1 MGARW
6 HSFTRTDAAVAEG
19 PPACSTPQPPPP
31 RGQLLRSLLCSE
43 EVCGRPEEFQQSFVA
58 PVDPAAP
65 NPAAWHSR
73 QADCTGCT
81 SGAPLGLGGE
91 TAVTSTVS
99 QKEEKMRVCLKEL
112 QGHCGLGV
120 TTDRVIL
127 SAHGQNGNSH
137 FVHIPQGFVAFP
149 VGIPRTWGT
158 AASAGPGR
166 CCRSSL
172 TEQRLLQDT
181 QGAAGKQSVCL
192 YGLTQRRLVP
202 MYSVQ
207 AHRHKHT
214 HTHEKEHKC
223 TLNRGN
229 KRKPVNQFWGAA
241 WVSYSLCSIDLRSFT
256 WVTMSLR
263 IDDLTLSRPSV
274 ATVTWLHP

>member
-73 QADCTGCT
+73 RADCTGCT

-112 QGHCGLGV
+112 QGHRGLGV
-120 TTDRVIL
+120 TADRVIL
-127 SAHGQNGNSH
+127 STHGQNGNSH

-172 TEQRLLQDT
+172 TEQRLL
-181 QGAAGKQSVCL
+181 
-192 YGLTQRRLVP
+192 
-202 MYSVQ
+202 
-207 AHRHKHT
+207 
-214 HTHEKEHKC
+214 
-223 TLNRGN
+223 
-229 KRKPVNQFWGAA
+229 
-241 WVSYSLCSIDLRSFT
+241 
-256 WVTMSLR
+256 
-263 IDDLTLSRPSV
+263 
-274 ATVTWLHP
+274 